1 MANDLMVDNSSRD
14 LVVESTHQ
22 YVTIF
27 IRNQMFGIPVL
38 QVHDILANQKIT
50 RIPLAPQE
58 VAGSLNLRGRIVT
71 AIDVRRRLRMPPRDD
86 GKNSMSVVVEVDGE
100 PYSLIVDSVG
110 EVLSLADNKLEKNP
124 STLDP
129 LWREVSA
136 GIFRLDN
143 RLMVMLDTTRLLTFA
158 GTS

>member
-1 MANDLMVDNSSRD
+1 MANDLVVDNQSRE
-14 LVVESTHQ
+14 LVAQDTEQ

-71 AIDVRRRLRMPPRDD
+71 AIDVRRRLRLPPRDD

-110 EVLSLADNKLEKNP
+110 EVLSLSAAKLEKNP

-143 RLMVMLDTTRLLTFA
+143 RLMVVLDTTRLLTF
-158 GTS
+158 TS

>member
-1 MANDLMVDNSSRD
+1 MANDLVVDNASREMVALD
-14 LVVESTHQ
+14 TQQ
-22 YVTIF
+22 YVTVF

-71 AIDVRRRLRMPPRDD
+71 AIDVRRRLRLPPRDD

-110 EVLSLADNKLEKNP
+110 EVLSLSDAKLEKNP

-143 RLMVMLDTTRLLTFA
+143 RLMVVLDTTRLLTFD
-158 GTS
+158 S